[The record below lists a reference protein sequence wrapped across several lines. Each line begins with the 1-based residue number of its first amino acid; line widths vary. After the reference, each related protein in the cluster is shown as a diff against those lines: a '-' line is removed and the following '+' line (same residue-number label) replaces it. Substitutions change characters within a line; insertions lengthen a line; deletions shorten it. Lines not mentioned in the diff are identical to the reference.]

1 MAEESTSVKTMD
13 PHPRIDVVK
22 FNGTNN
28 FGMWRCEVMDA
39 LNASN
44 LEDTLLL
51 EKRRGKIT
59 EEEWEKM
66 NRSACGLIR
75 SCLTQDIKYLVL
87 HETSARQL
95 WETLEKKYL
104 TKSIESRLQLKSK
117 LYRFQMKKGS
127 SVNEHINR
135 YTKLLTDFV
144 TPDPRCTYYRIRA

>member
-1 MAEESTSVKTMD
+1 MAEESTSVRTMN

-22 FNGTNN
+22 FNGTNY
-28 FGMWRCEVMDA
+28 FGMWRCKVMDA

-44 LEDTLLL
+44 LEDTLRL
-51 EKRRGKIT
+51 EKKRSTST

-95 WETLEKKYL
+95 WEILERKYL
-104 TKSIESRLQLKSK
+104 IKSIESRYS
-117 LYRFQMKKGS
+117 
-127 SVNEHINR
+127 
-135 YTKLLTDFV
+135 
-144 TPDPRCTYYRIRA
+144 